1 MSGRELPILNFA
13 SFRKYPARQTQQS
26 FADEAQVCHGCL
38 SGVCCL
44 TEDPIGLTSFD
55 ILRLASFFD
64 MSPAEFMFK
73 FTQDSFDGEDS
84 DERRR
89 SWNDDPKSSIV
100 TWLRRRDNFP
110 TSPCIFLK
118 YIRESDGTP
127 HRICSIHDGR
137 PLSCR
142 EFYFQHCKTRGTGEL
157 AALLAEGFEKV
168 RDGEITEQMIDAE
181 LKRLGQLDLTTAPL
195 AQSMEYHFWV
205 EMKRVLN
212 MEQANIEGANSYN
225 MADYQ
230 DPMDEKLNR
239 VLSSKFLRFEEKYGL
254 RPRDEQLMPYTSGLN
269 FAGSPEY
276 ERIMTVLRS
285 EPTSGLFRLGDYPHW
300 IGVRTMVPGVQ
311 PAGVFQTIPAA
322 EIKQF
327 LDSIPAVRLFPA
339 HDLTEVRT
347 ITLPVVYA
355 AILAGYNH
363 LLRFASHIVAL
374 APILEFEP
382 PGTIEANLLSMLAGF
397 NTSLNPYIARNPY
410 FETVKQHTAAVTIEL
425 LEESL
430 AETTSPDGV
439 FDLLRK
445 LCNLQPLVPTLQPK
459 LRARVRAISREV
471 EARLQKDKLEIYV
484 QIDNPIAARKAAGRR
499 LGGRGAW
506 SAWNAWREQVLDMR
520 YAAIAGFDEVDL
532 NAFYSEAV
540 KVLETIPLRRSYST
554 YLCDIV
560 KSLADSMSSFH
571 QLAFQDVPYKDAAS
585 RLVAYAIRLL
595 NWMQSVDENNDW
607 EVIAELGNA
616 VHKGLG
622 LSYNHD
628 RSFGLIVYRLL
639 RSQLPDGSWAT
650 NPIPADK
657 PDTQAEYLHRMYRST
672 WTCLDSLRPMRNDL
686 LNVENASLG
695 LT

>member
-181 LKRLGQLDLTTAPL
+181 LKRLGQLDFTTAPL

-212 MEQANIEGANSYN
+212 MEQANVEGANSYN

-269 FAGSPEY
+269 FARSSEY

-300 IGVRTMVPGVQ
+300 IGVRTMVPGVK
-311 PAGVFQTIPAA
+311 PAEVFQTIPAA
-322 EIKQF
+322 EIRQF
-327 LDSIPAVRLFPA
+327 LDSIPPVPLFPA
-339 HDLTEVRT
+339 HDSTEVRS
-347 ITLPVVYA
+347 ITLPDVYA

-382 PGTIEANLLSMLAGF
+382 PGTIEANMLSMLAGF

-410 FETVKQHTAAVTIEL
+410 FEPVKQHMAAVTVEL
-425 LEESL
+425 LQERL
-430 AETTSPDGV
+430 AETTSPDEV

-445 LCNLQPLVPTLQPK
+445 LCPLQPLLPTLQPK
-459 LRARVRAISREV
+459 LRARVKAMSREV
-471 EARLQKDKLEIYV
+471 QARLQKDKLELYV
-484 QIDNPIAARKAAGRR
+484 QIENPVAARKAAGRR
-499 LGGRGAW
+499 LGGKGAW
-506 SAWNAWREQVLDMR
+506 SAWTAWREQVLDMR
-520 YAAIAGFDEVDL
+520 YAVIAGFNKVDL

-540 KVLETIPLRRSYST
+540 SVLETIPPRHSYST
-554 YLCDIV
+554 YLCDTV
-560 KSLADSMSSFH
+560 KSLADSMSSFY
-571 QLAFQDVPYKDAAS
+571 QIAFQDMPYKDAAS
-585 RLVAYAIRLL
+585 RLAAYAIRLL

-607 EVIAELGNA
+607 EANAELA
-616 VHKGLG
+616 SAAHKGLG
-622 LSYNHD
+622 LSYNKD
-628 RSFGLIVYRLL
+628 RSFGLVVYRLL
-639 RSQLPDGSWAT
+639 KSQLPDGSWAT
-650 NPIPADK
+650 NPTPADK
-657 PDTQAEYLHRMYRST
+657 PDTQAEYLHRMYRPT
-672 WTCLDSLRPMRNDL
+672 WTCLDSLRPMR
-686 LNVENASLG
+686 
-695 LT
+695 TIY